1 MLNCNERDQLMLR
14 QVAILEEI
22 FKSLQ
27 RIEAKLEGAPHLPR
41 KVEVPS
47 LKPVLE
53 STIPLATGSVI
64 PDTEPLDADAT
75 LLCEALQQFGIAVD
89 QVRRPFGQTE
99 GVNQLATYVGERW
112 ECFRELWLAFKHGL
126 QGKGGVTK
134 KLAHYASENI
144 SHICN
149 LCTRLKDFAFLSSFN
164 YKRAPHCLL
173 QADVSLA
180 PHAQAFIGGEWFE
193 RFLLVEVQQTLAHY
207 CAMQHLE
214 KRLRY
219 LNDTVIVLPDQKG
232 AELDLFC
239 EVDGLYFWLEA
250 KTGDYQRHIEK
261 YDHMAKLIGLPQK
274 QVMLVILDLPEQT
287 CRSLSGLYSHL
298 TILNQHMVRAAL
310 MELFCNAFGALPE
323 TVTTPLN
330 ANPAQEG

>member
-1 MLNCNERDQLMLR
+1 MLNCNERDQLAVK
-14 QVAILEEI
+14 QVALLEAILQ
-22 FKSLQ
+22 SLQ
-27 RIEAKLEGAPHLPR
+27 RIEAKLEGAPRLPR

-53 STIPLATGSVI
+53 STAPLAAGAVI

-75 LLCEALQQFGIAVD
+75 MLCEALQQLGIAVD
-89 QVRRPFGQTE
+89 QVRRSFEQTE
-99 GVNQLATYVGERW
+99 GVNQLATYVGEQW
-112 ECFRELWLAFKHGL
+112 ECFRDLWMSFKHGL

-134 KLAHYASENI
+134 KLAHCAPENI

-149 LCTRLKDFAFLSSFN
+149 LCTRLKDFAFLSSYN
-164 YKRAPHCLL
+164 YRRAPHCLL

-193 RFLLVEVQQTLAHY
+193 RYLLNEVQQTLAHY
-207 CAMQHLE
+207 CAMRGVE

-261 YDHMAKLIGLPQK
+261 YNHMAKLIGLPTK
-274 QVMLVILDLPEQT
+274 QVMLVILDLSETT
-287 CRSLSGLYSHL
+287 CHSLSAIYSHL

-310 MELFCNAFGALPE
+310 MELFGNAFGTLPE
-323 TVTTPLN
+323 TTPTALE
-330 ANPAQEG
+330 ATPTQAI